1 MMVLIAREDY
11 VKREGVRNEELE
23 KSGIPFPELL
33 SV

>member
-23 KSGIPFPELL
+23 KRQTPIP
-33 SV
+33 